1 MKSLRPILIILAI
14 IALIVTLFLTL
25 AQRENM
31 VTVFEGNIEKQPIPL
46 TLNHY
51 QDSACGMV
59 IDELDYA
66 SQVIAPDG
74 TTWFFHD
81 HGGMVKWLEDRS
93 FKNEAIIWVYARDS
107 KKWIDAHKAFYTRD
121 EETPMH
127 YGFGAYAKPSDDKI
141 SFKEM
146 QQYTLRGETMLNPKI
161 RQQLLAQKETS
172 TKESDGN
179 H

>member
-1 MKSLRPILIILAI
+1 MKSLRPLLIILAI

-25 AQRENM
+25 AKKENM
-31 VTVFEGNIEKQPIPL
+31 VTVFEGNIAKQPIPI
-46 TLNHY
+46 TLDHY

-59 IDELDYA
+59 IDEFDYA

-93 FKNEAIIWVYARDS
+93 FKDKAVIWVYARDS

-121 EETPMH
+121 EETPML
-127 YGFGAYAKPSDDKI
+127 YGFGAYEKPAKDRI
-141 SFKEM
+141 SFDEM
-146 QQYTLRGETMLNPKI
+146 KQYTLRGETMENPRI
-161 RQQLLAQKETS
+161 RQQLLAQKEPN
-172 TKESDGN
+172 GN

>member
-1 MKSLRPILIILAI
+1 MKSLRPLLIILAI
-14 IALIVTLFLTL
+14 LGLIVTLFLTL
-25 AQRENM
+25 AEKQNM
-31 VTVFEGNIEKQPIPL
+31 VTVFEGNIAKEPIL
-46 TLNHY
+46 MKLNHY
-51 QDSACGMV
+51 QDAECGMV
-59 IDELDYA
+59 IDELNYA

-74 TTWFFHD
+74 KTWFFHD
-81 HGGMVKWLEDRS
+81 HGGMAKWLEERT
-93 FKNEAIIWVYARDS
+93 FKDEAVIWVYALDS
-107 KKWIDAHKAFYTRD
+107 KRWIDGKKAFYTRD

-161 RQQLLAQKETS
+161 RQQLLAQKKTP
-172 TKESDGN
+172 TKELDGN

>member
-1 MKSLRPILIILAI
+1 MKR
-14 IALIVTLFLTL
+14 
-25 AQRENM
+25 
-31 VTVFEGNIEKQPIPL
+31 
-46 TLNHY
+46 
-51 QDSACGMV
+51 
-59 IDELDYA
+59 
-66 SQVIAPDG
+66 
-74 TTWFFHD
+74 HD

-146 QQYTLRGETMLNPKI
+146 QQYTLRGETMLNPKY
-161 RQQLLAQKETS
+161 
-172 TKESDGN
+172 DN
-179 H
+179 NF